1 MRKYS
6 EGEIKKIVES
16 VLGSCELSELMH
28 IPASTIRRIRR
39 EKGQDRS
46 KKGKIF
52 SPDINEF
59 MEMYDHYNGII
70 SRVAEY
76 YGVDRHKVAEYARG
90 IGIKTDR
97 KLGITDAEKDKIVS
111 MYNSMSAKKVAEIY
125 GVSESYISALWS
137 RRGLTGKEIR
147 VYKIDQS
154 VFDEIDSELKAY
166 FLGFFAADGCLY
178 KPSSHGIKN
187 KQDILR
193 ISIHRKDEEIL
204 REFNKLF
211 KTDKPLSYHKDYVS
225 FEISSNMLASKIEA
239 LGIGERKTY
248 GNTICNLPYRLM
260 RHFIRGYFDGDGT
273 VGKNLKSVSI
283 AGYKRNLYKIAEE
296 LGKRNI
302 YAKIINDKRNC
313 KGQDDFGSLTFS
325 NLTGVYC
332 FLKYIYCDSTYYLK
346 RKKEMADEIINKIE
360 SSNKTRDLER
370 VNYCDY
376 AVLGIKDIYSI

>member
-1 MRKYS
+1 
-6 EGEIKKIVES
+6 
-16 VLGSCELSELMH
+16 MH

-76 YGVDRHKVAEYARG
+76 YGVDRHKVAEYARE

-137 RRGLTGKEIR
+137 RRGLAGKEIR

-166 FLGFFAADGCLY
+166 FLGFLLLMDAYINPQVMEL
-178 KPSSHGIKN
+178 
-187 KQDILR
+187 
-193 ISIHRKDEEIL
+193 
-204 REFNKLF
+204 
-211 KTDKPLSYHKDYVS
+211 
-225 FEISSNMLASKIEA
+225 KIN
-239 LGIGERKTY
+239 R
-248 GNTICNLPYRLM
+248 
-260 RHFIRGYFDGDGT
+260 
-273 VGKNLKSVSI
+273 
-283 AGYKRNLYKIAEE
+283 
-296 LGKRNI
+296 
-302 YAKIINDKRNC
+302 
-313 KGQDDFGSLTFS
+313 
-325 NLTGVYC
+325 
-332 FLKYIYCDSTYYLK
+332 IYCGFLYIA
-346 RKKEMADEIINKIE
+346 RMKKFYE
-360 SSNKTRDLER
+360 SSINFLRQISHYLIIKTMYPLKFQVICLRLKLKHLESAR
-370 VNYCDY
+370 GRHMGTPY
-376 AVLGIKDIYSI
+376 AIYHID